1 MVAALLLFL
10 AVLVAANLVVTSAV
24 ARSVSYDK
32 NQRMLQILFVWLAP
46 VIGAFLAWHFLKEY
60 KTERMTTNLSDG
72 YGSDDGVIRNQDAY
86 TESSSAES
94 GGADGG
100 GGD

>member
-1 MVAALLLFL
+1 MVEALLLFL

-24 ARSVSYDK
+24 ARSVSHDK
-32 NQRMLQILFVWLAP
+32 NQKIFQLLFVWLVP
-46 VIGAFLAWHFLKEY
+46 VIGAFFVWYFLKEY
-60 KTERMTTNLSDG
+60 KTKRMTTNLSSG
-72 YGSDDGVIRNQDAY
+72 SGSDDGVIRNQDAY
-86 TESSSAES
+86 AESS